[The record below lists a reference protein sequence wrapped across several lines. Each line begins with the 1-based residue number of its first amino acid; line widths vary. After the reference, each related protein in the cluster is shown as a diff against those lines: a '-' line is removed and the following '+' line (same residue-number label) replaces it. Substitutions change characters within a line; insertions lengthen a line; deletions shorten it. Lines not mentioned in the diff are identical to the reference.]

1 MNPNPSPSTRFLP
14 GNRANPNGR
23 PKGRTLTEELRAVLI
38 RTCFAASASSRHD
51 RRRRAAESM
60 LYHAIQG
67 NPMFAREILD
77 RLEGKVKDAPAPLAS
92 MADARLR

>member
-1 MNPNPSPSTRFLP
+1 
-14 GNRANPNGR
+14 
-23 PKGRTLTEELRAVLI
+23 
-38 RTCFAASASSRHD
+38 
-51 RRRRAAESM
+51 M

-92 MADARLR
+92 MADAQDFADYEDPDDDEASPL